1 VKSRVRKIMIAAVI
15 AAAAS
20 LQTNAATRSRSIVIE
35 SPSDLP
41 KSASR
46 NTEAM
51 YLHETDGGQTLLYL
65 EQDQGRS
72 LSILDVSEPG
82 AIQSLGQVSI
92 AASSPYDFVQ
102 TLNDSSV
109 AIRYRGQTGTAVI
122 DFKKFKKPVLTEAPE
137 FQHLAHAE
145 HLGQDGLLFSTTATS
160 DTQVVNPQYQVVD
173 FSNSSK
179 PVALATIEGV
189 RQRLERTET
198 GTLFLLSNAGL
209 TVIRRPAAEKEYEM
223 AHAARTGD
231 D

>member
-1 VKSRVRKIMIAAVI
+1 MIAAVI

-20 LQTNAATRSRSIVIE
+20 LQVNAETHSRSIVIE

-41 KSASR
+41 KLASR

-65 EQDQGRS
+65 EQDQGRT
-72 LSILDVSEPG
+72 LAILDVSDPG

-109 AIRYRGQTGTAVI
+109 AIRYRDHTGTAVI
-122 DFKKFKKPVLTEAPE
+122 HFKKFKKPVLTEAPE

-145 HLGQDGLLFSTTATS
+145 HLG
-160 DTQVVNPQYQVVD
+160 
-173 FSNSSK
+173 
-179 PVALATIEGV
+179 
-189 RQRLERTET
+189 
-198 GTLFLLSNAGL
+198 
-209 TVIRRPAAEKEYEM
+209 
-223 AHAARTGD
+223 
-231 D
+231 